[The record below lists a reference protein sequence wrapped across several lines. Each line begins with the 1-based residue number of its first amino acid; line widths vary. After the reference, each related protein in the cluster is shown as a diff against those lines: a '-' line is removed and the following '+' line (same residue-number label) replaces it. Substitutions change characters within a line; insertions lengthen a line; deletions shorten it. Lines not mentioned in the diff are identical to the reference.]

1 MSKKQTD
8 TVKSETIIFI
18 VLALLVPLWPIS
30 LPIFGWLA
38 YKSYKKG
45 EPEGS
50 ISSLEDVQKAKQLLD
65 AGAIS
70 QSEFDD
76 IKAKALGKRA

>member
-1 MSKKQTD
+1 MSKKEAN
-8 TVKSETIIFI
+8 TVKGETIIFI

-50 ISSLEDVQKAKQLLD
+50 NASLDDVQKAKQLLD

-70 QSEFDD
+70 QADFDS
-76 IKAKALGKRA
+76 IKSKAFAKRG